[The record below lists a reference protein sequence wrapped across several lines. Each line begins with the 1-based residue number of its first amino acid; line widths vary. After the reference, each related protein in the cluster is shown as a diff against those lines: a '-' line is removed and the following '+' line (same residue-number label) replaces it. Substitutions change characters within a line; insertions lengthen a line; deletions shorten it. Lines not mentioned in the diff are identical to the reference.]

1 MRSLMDR
8 SWINEF
14 VKCSGEKKVKSL
26 KTKVV
31 GGAEKSKT
39 K

>member
-8 SWINEF
+8 SGINEF
-14 VKCSGEKKVKSL
+14 VKCSGEKKVETL
-26 KTKVV
+26 KTKVL